1 MLGADRKDRGLWRRK
16 RVLFTAVKRATR
28 AQFLDTSF
36 SRQSTKLE
44 LQLVHQAEFY
54 WVAR

>member
-1 MLGADRKDRGLWRRK
+1 MLGADRKDRGLWRRE
-16 RVLFTAVKRATR
+16 RMLFTVVKRATR
-28 AQFLDTSF
+28 AQFLDISF
-36 SRQSTKLE
+36 SRQSKLE